1 MGQRIKRTN
10 DELKASRP
18 TLKEMEYISRVPI
31 SFIVENVR
39 SVHNVGSI
47 FRSADGFGAEKLYL
61 TGYTAFPPRD
71 DLRKVALGAEDSV
84 PWEHHEDPIQ
94 LVKKLKNNGY
104 QIVALEQTI
113 KSVSIYEVKWQF
125 PICIILGN
133 EVTGISEE
141 LISFTDFN
149 VEIPMHG
156 IKQSLNVSV
165 AAGVIGYEIARIFN
179 LRIDNVE
186 STNSGK

>member
-31 SFIVENVR
+31 SFLVENVR

-47 FRSADGFGAEKLYL
+47 FRSADGFGTEKLYL

-165 AAGVIGYEIARIFN
+165 AAGVVGYEIARIFN
-179 LRIDNVE
+179 LRIDDV
-186 STNSGK
+186 